1 MIKRRELIRHAISGL
16 AASSMLIGRNTMA
29 SPSDSSHYWYNP
41 ELKATLPKGATLR
54 VVATAGTKAAA
65 NSDYVWHGSPDGGE
79 CFATQDGGWVYVC
92 NSELDAGKG
101 GVGALRFNAQGEVV
115 DSYSILSGTT
125 RNCAGGKSLWGT
137 WLSCEENGEKGEVY
151 ECDPLGTQPARK
163 LPAMGACNHEAVAM
177 DPATGFAYLTED
189 RPDGCLYR
197 FRPTKKGDLGEGI
210 LEVGIAEPSAKNL
223 YEATQLTWQPVLDPS
238 ARTKPL
244 RKQVPGAARFRG
256 GEGIAYLD
264 KHLYFT
270 TKIDNRV
277 WSLNLETYA
286 LEVVYDAAKSDTP
299 ILTGV
304 DNVAVSPNGEI
315 LIAEDGGDMQLV
327 GLADNQRPVALITL
341 HGQDGSEM
349 TGPAFSPDGS
359 RLYFNSQRGYSGRKK
374 DGITYELI
382 LPGNLRFSHLV

>member
-16 AASSMLIGRNTMA
+16 AASSMLIGRTTHA
-29 SPSDSSHYWYNP
+29 SPLDSSHYWYNH

-54 VVATAGTKAAA
+54 VVATAGTKAAS
-65 NSDYVWHGSPDGGE
+65 SDYVWHASPDGGE
-79 CFATQDGGWVYVC
+79 CFATEDGGWVYVC

-137 WLSCEENGEKGEVY
+137 WLSCEENGESGEVY
-151 ECDPLGTQPARK
+151 ECDPLGKQPARK
-163 LPAMGACNHEAVAM
+163 LPAMGVCNHEAVAM
-177 DPATGFAYLTED
+177 DPTTGFVYLTED

-197 FRPTKKGDLGEGI
+197 FRPAQKGNLEEGV
-210 LEVGIAEPSAKNL
+210 LEVGIAEASEKNRN
-223 YEATQLTWQPVLDPS
+223 EATQLAWQPVVDPS

-256 GEGIAYLD
+256 GEGIAYLN

-277 WSLNLETYA
+277 WSLNLENYA
-286 LEVVYDAAKSDTP
+286 LKVVYDASVSDTP

-304 DNVAVSPNGEI
+304 DNVAVSPNGEL

-327 GLADNQRPVALITL
+327 GLADNRQPVALVTL
-341 HGQDGSEM
+341 HGQRKSEM
-349 TGPAFSPDGS
+349 TGPAFSPDGT
-359 RLYFNSQRGYSGRKK
+359 RLYFNSQRGYSGSKK

-382 LPGNLRFSHLV
+382 LPKNIYFNRYI